1 MMRVYSDNYL
11 SAVANLGS
19 PGVDEL
25 RWSKP
30 VRPGDELTVR
40 VTVLETRRS
49 SSKPDRGIVHSF
61 LETLNQDGD
70 VVMSMKMINFMTARQ
85 ASA

>member
-1 MMRVYSDNYL
+1 MRVYSDNYL

-25 RWSKP
+25 RWNKP
-30 VRPGDELTVR
+30 VRPGDRLTVR

-49 SSKPDRGIVHSF
+49 SSKPDRGIVNSF
-61 LETLNQDGD
+61 LETLNEDGD